1 MVRGRG
7 PGGVRLLVA
16 CGAEHLA
23 ALVAR
28 RRRHRRTPE
37 ELWLGQIYA
46 ALRLVGREPAEE
58 ELREVGGL
66 AAQRIDRAVRGGRSP
81 RPGEALGTG

>member
-1 MVRGRG
+1 M
-7 PGGVRLLVA
+7 
-16 CGAEHLA
+16 
-23 ALVAR
+23 
-28 RRRHRRTPE
+28 
-37 ELWLGQIYA
+37 WLGQIYA